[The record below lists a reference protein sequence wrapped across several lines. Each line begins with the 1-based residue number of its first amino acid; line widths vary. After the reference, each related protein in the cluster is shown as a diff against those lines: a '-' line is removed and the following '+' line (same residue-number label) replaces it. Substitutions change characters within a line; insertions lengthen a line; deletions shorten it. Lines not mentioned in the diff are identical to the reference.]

1 MSEEQG
7 IRVFPPGQVT
17 GPRLSGRFAG
27 HEVGDLPLEGRTS
40 MGRHPANTL
49 RLIDREVSKDHC
61 VIEKLGT
68 GFVLRDLGSSNGSFV
83 NGKKVT
89 EAKLRDGDE
98 IVLGSSTL
106 TFHDGAVARSRG
118 GGVTIVGSLQSMPA
132 FLASVKHTE
141 SPGFRA
147 ADSLSDVETLKQ
159 DYEKLRIANEFH
171 RLVGNEREL
180 TKLLAKTLEL
190 VVELLKADNAVIF
203 IPDATGQLAPQA
215 VLQRKATGA
224 GINVPETVLKRV
236 VETRSAVLTAD
247 AMIDSRF
254 SSSQSIV
261 AQGIRSAMAVPL
273 LSQGELRGV
282 LFCDTRERT
291 NAFSEKDLKLLLGI
305 ASQAAGALENAELA
319 QKIDREA
326 ITRAE
331 LSRFLAPAVAE
342 AVVSGKIELLQA
354 GQEAEVTCLFADIR
368 GFTTLAEAESPE
380 ETVAMLNGFLTAM
393 AGAIF
398 GHEGNLDKFIGDCVM
413 ATWGP
418 PLVHADNPQRALR
431 CALEMQEAI
440 TTLNAARVAEGKKP
454 ISVGIG
460 VNTGPAVVGYIG
472 SKDRHEFTAIGDSVN
487 TASRLCDKAAGGDVL
502 AAERTVRLAGPAF
515 QVQKVAPMQVKG
527 KTQGVAA
534 YRVLAVNALTGE
546 TPMLRRPE

>member
-1 MSEEQG
+1 MSGEQG
-7 IRVFPPGQVT
+7 SSAVFPPGQIT
-17 GPRLSGRFAG
+17 GPRLTGRFAG
-27 HEVGDLPLEGRTS
+27 YEAGDFPLHARTS
-40 MGRHPANTL
+40 MGRHPNNTL

-61 VIEKLGT
+61 IIEKVGPSFMLK
-68 GFVLRDLGSSNGSFV
+68 DLGSSNGSFV
-83 NGKKVT
+83 NGKKIT
-89 EAKLRDGDE
+89 EVKLRDGDE
-98 IVLGSSTL
+98 IVIGSSKL
-106 TFHDGAVARSRG
+106 TFRDGVVAAAARP

-141 SPGFRA
+141 SMEFRA
-147 ADSLSDVETLKQ
+147 ADKASDIDSLKQ
-159 DYEKLRIANEFH
+159 DYEKLRVANEFH
-171 RLVGNEREL
+171 RLVGGEREL
-180 TKLLAKTLEL
+180 PKLLQKTLEL
-190 VVELLKADNAVIF
+190 AVDLLKADNAVIF
-203 IPDATGQLAPQA
+203 IPDATGQLVPQA
-215 VLQRKATGA
+215 VLQRKVTGA

-236 VETRSAVLTAD
+236 VETLSAVLTAD

-305 ASQAAGALENAELA
+305 ASQAASALENAELA
-319 QKIDREA
+319 MKIDKEA

-354 GQEAEVTCLFADIR
+354 GQEAMVTCLFADIR
-368 GFTTLAEAESPE
+368 GFTSLSEAGDPE
-380 ETVAMLNGFLTAM
+380 EIVAMLNGFLTAM
-393 AGAIF
+393 ASAIF
-398 GHEGNLDKFIGDCVM
+398 RHEGNLDKFIGDCVM

-418 PLVHADNPQRALR
+418 PLVHVDNPQRALR
-431 CALEMQEAI
+431 CGLEMQEAI
-440 TTLNAARVAEGKKP
+440 TAINVAREAEGKKP

-460 VNTGPAVVGYIG
+460 INTGNAVVGYIG

-502 AAERTVRLAGPAF
+502 AAESTVKLAGPGF
-515 QVQKVAPMQVKG
+515 QVEKVAPLQVKG
-527 KTQGVAA
+527 KTKGVQAF
-534 YRVLAVNALTGE
+534 RVLGVTGVTGE
-546 TPMLRRPE
+546 TPSLKR